1 MIRGF
6 GRETFSTY
14 CQTLNGCDVC
24 IDISSRQCRTWIFF
38 SICGHFL
45 VSRICDAGWTERCFK
60 CARFVHSLLDTIKSV
75 VVLRHQDR

>member
-14 CQTLNGCDVC
+14 CQTLNGCDVENE
-24 IDISSRQCRTWIFF
+24 INKSFLTWIFF

-60 CARFVHSLLDTIKSV
+60 CAKLYTYY
-75 VVLRHQDR
+75 

>member
-14 CQTLNGCDVC
+14 CQTLNGCD
-24 IDISSRQCRTWIFF
+24 IGNWFFTDISNQRIFF

-45 VSRICDAGWTERCFK
+45 VSRICDAGCSERCFK
-60 CARFVHSLLDTIKSV
+60 CARLYTHY
-75 VVLRHQDR
+75 